1 MYIHTHTHTH
11 THTHARAH
19 THTHTHTH
27 TQLLEAYRNLQKEH
41 TSLKTSSTEAEK
53 KAHRKIE
60 ELKEVQQ
67 LDQQAKVHMEEA
79 FRLSLEEKEE
89 KITVMQT
96 QVRGRGHRPTL
107 VECCVVYTLRL
118 VCTFVEVT

>member
-1 MYIHTHTHTH
+1 MAILALCTHTHTH
-11 THTHARAH
+11 THRTDAH
-19 THTHTHTH
+19 THTHTYTHTH

-41 TSLKTSSTEAEK
+41 TSLKTSSAESEK

-67 LDQQAKVHMEEA
+67 LDQQAKAHMEEA

-96 QVRGRGHRPTL
+96 QVRGRGHQLTPDSAL
-107 VECCVVYTLRL
+107 ISEYIH
-118 VCTFVEVT
+118 